1 MILYIS
7 YNNDSLELVT
17 QLNSILQDVEIISYN
32 EDVKKERKKAF
43 GLKGNYG
50 AKESPFSVLYKE
62 DKPIKAF
69 YTEVRECTLDNII
82 NYLNTLNNENT
93 CN

>member
-1 MILYIS
+1 MILYLT
-7 YNNDSLELVT
+7 YNNNCQQLLE
-17 QLNSILQDVEIISYN
+17 QLQNELNNIEIIAYN
-32 EDVKKERKKAF
+32 EDTKKERKKAF

-69 YTEVRECTLDNII
+69 YTEVKECTLDNII
-82 NYLNTLNNENT
+82 NYLNTLNNGNT
-93 CN
+93 SN